1 MYQNYNI
8 NGFLIHEKA
17 CKIKVFRIIE
27 HTIKHTLKNVLKH
40 TMWITKSDSE
50 KNS

>member
-1 MYQNYNI
+1 MRKPVKSR
-8 NGFLIHEKA
+8 FFEK
-17 CKIKVFRIIE
+17 IE